1 MRKKEIGYIASA
13 LDVDMNPP
21 LTAYSLVRLG
31 LRCSGRRSLYL
42 AAQLMSVFSYSAWS
56 DILAVIYHCCVDSF
70 RTFPAGQ

>member
-21 LTAYSLVRLG
+21 LTAYSFVR

-42 AAQLMSVFSYSAWS
+42 AAQLMSVFSYSAS
-56 DILAVIYHCCVDSF
+56 KERHLSRHISLPC
-70 RTFPAGQ
+70 